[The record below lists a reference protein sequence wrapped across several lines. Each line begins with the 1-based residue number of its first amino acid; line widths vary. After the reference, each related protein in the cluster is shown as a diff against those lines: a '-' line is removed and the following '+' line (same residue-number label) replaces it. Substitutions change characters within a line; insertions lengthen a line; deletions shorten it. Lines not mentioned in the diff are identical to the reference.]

1 MASNAILIALHGND
15 ATLETDPDLF
25 ALYADQVTDYIL
37 IKEKARGIAS
47 VPGTFGSNELTI
59 SHGLGYVPF
68 CLAFI
73 EISPGRWRKLFSSDI
88 GTTSSYFYI
97 NGTNLVLH
105 NGTGSTKNMS
115 YYIFYDNVDSGGTVT
130 IPASMENIIALA
142 KIGRNVF
149 SSNPNDF
156 ILNSLVNTFKLVVEA
171 TKSITLA
178 ASTNGQVFSQAHGLG
193 FIPLVDAFAKRT
205 AGSSAFKP
213 NAFDIELW
221 GAKLGMTGDVKFN
234 YVEAD
239 ATNIYFSFDNA
250 KGTTVD
256 VDIRYFCLEAIGA

>member
-1 MASNAILIALHGND
+1 MPSNAILIALHGND
-15 ATLETDPDLF
+15 ATQETDPDLF

-47 VPGTFGSNELTI
+47 VSGAFGSSELTI
-59 SHGLGYVPF
+59 AHGLGYVPF

-73 EISPGRWRKLFSSDI
+73 EISAGRWRKLFSSDI
-88 GTTSSYFYI
+88 GGGSYFYV

-130 IPASMENIIALA
+130 IPASNENIIALA

-156 ILNSLVNTFKLVVEA
+156 ILNSLVNTFKIVVEA

-205 AGSSAFKP
+205 AGSAAFKP
-213 NAFDIELW
+213 NCIDIELW

-239 ATNIYFSFDNA
+239 ITNIYFSFDNA
-250 KGTTVD
+250 KGSTVA